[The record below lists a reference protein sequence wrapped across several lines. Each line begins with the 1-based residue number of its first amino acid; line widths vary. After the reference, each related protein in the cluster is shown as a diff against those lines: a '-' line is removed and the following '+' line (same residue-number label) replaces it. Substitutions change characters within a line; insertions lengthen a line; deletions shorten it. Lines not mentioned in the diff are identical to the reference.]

1 MAQRQRLLTGAGF
14 AKFVLQLANLFFHPR
29 QGFIH
34 QLHFMIQLSD
44 KVGQLLFFD
53 QRRPGQIFFLF
64 AQGQLGFFL
73 PFRLLGDRLL
83 NTTGQLFLFRQR
95 AGRCRTHLNQRV
107 FHLLDHQTHQLL
119 RVLRFLQQGV
129 DVGVHDVGK
138 TRKNTHNFNPHSSGF
153 RHSPVA

>member
-1 MAQRQRLLTGAGF
+1 
-14 AKFVLQLANLFFHPR
+14 
-29 QGFIH
+29 
-34 QLHFMIQLSD
+34 MIQLSD
-44 KVGQLLFFD
+44 KVGQLFCFSISAARARSSSL
-53 QRRPGQIFFLF
+53 

-138 TRKNTHNFNPHSSGF
+138 TRKIPIISILIVLVSGI
-153 RHSPVA
+153 HLWLS

>member
-1 MAQRQRLLTGAGF
+1 
-14 AKFVLQLANLFFHPR
+14 
-29 QGFIH
+29 
-34 QLHFMIQLSD
+34 MIQLSD

-119 RVLRFLQQGV
+119 RVLRFLQRGV

-138 TRKNTHNFNPHSSGF
+138 TRKIPIISILIVLVSGI
-153 RHSPVA
+153 HLWLS

>member
-1 MAQRQRLLTGAGF
+1 
-14 AKFVLQLANLFFHPR
+14 
-29 QGFIH
+29 
-34 QLHFMIQLSD
+34 MIQLSD

-107 FHLLDHQTHQLL
+107 FHLWIIRRTSFCGSSAFSSRELMLAFTMSAKREKIPIISILI
-119 RVLRFLQQGV
+119 VLV
-129 DVGVHDVGK
+129 
-138 TRKNTHNFNPHSSGF
+138 SGI
-153 RHSPVA
+153 HLWLS